1 MIGMEYW
8 IIGVMEEWRKR
19 FFSRQSACGGRIRM
33 TAMDS
38 RPAESGQ
45 ALRGKDKCM
54 DMKQKVKILFE
65 LTKIKITI
73 FVMVTT
79 MLGYICALGGIDW
92 GIILP
97 SMGLLLVACGSA
109 VINHYQER
117 NTDALMA
124 RTKNRPIPS
133 GRISPFNAL
142 IISVVLIVTGFVIL
156 TLSGGILAG
165 CLSLVNIIWYNG
177 IYTPLKKR
185 TPLAII
191 PGSMVGAIPPA
202 VGWVSAGGELSDPK
216 IIILSFFFFI
226 WQIPHFWL
234 LLSELAKD
242 YEKAGFPT
250 FSKLFT
256 QAQFSRIIFMWIA
269 ATVISVLLIP
279 LFGIVRNP
287 FINVA
292 MLSAGIWLTYSAARL
307 LKPDNDKIVYRYAF
321 RQINIFAIIIVVL
334 LSVDKLFIL

>member
-1 MIGMEYW
+1 
-8 IIGVMEEWRKR
+8 
-19 FFSRQSACGGRIRM
+19 
-33 TAMDS
+33 
-38 RPAESGQ
+38 
-45 ALRGKDKCM
+45 
-54 DMKQKVKILFE
+54 MKQNINILLE

-97 SMGLLLVACGSA
+97 SIGLLFVACGSA

-117 NTDALMA
+117 KTDALMA
-124 RTKNRPIPS
+124 RTMNRPIPS
-133 GRISPFNAL
+133 GRISPVNAL
-142 IISVVLIVTGFVIL
+142 IISVILVAAGFVTL

-165 CLSLVNIIWYNG
+165 SLSLLNIIWYNG
-177 IYTPLKKR
+177 IYTPLKKK

-202 VGWVSAGGELSDPK
+202 VGWVSAGGNLFDPR
-216 IIILSFFFFI
+216 IIIISFFFFI

-234 LLSELAKD
+234 LLSVLAKD

-250 FSKLFT
+250 FSKLFS

-287 FINVA
+287 LINIA
-292 MLSAGIWLTYSAARL
+292 MLAAGVWLTFNAAKL
-307 LKPDNDKIVYRYAF
+307 LKPDNDKIVFRFAF
-321 RQINIFAIIIVVL
+321 RQINIFAIIIVLL
-334 LSVDKLFIL
+334 LSIDKLFIL

>member
-1 MIGMEYW
+1 
-8 IIGVMEEWRKR
+8 
-19 FFSRQSACGGRIRM
+19 
-33 TAMDS
+33 
-38 RPAESGQ
+38 
-45 ALRGKDKCM
+45 
-54 DMKQKVKILFE
+54 MKQKINILLE

-73 FVMVTT
+73 FVMATT
-79 MLGYICALGGIDW
+79 MLGYICALGGIDS

-97 SMGLLLVACGSA
+97 SIGLLLVACGSA

-133 GRISPFNAL
+133 GKISPLRAL
-142 IISVVLIVTGFVIL
+142 IIALILASTGFIVL
-156 TLSGGILAG
+156 TLRGGILAG
-165 CLSLVNIIWYNG
+165 CLSLLNIIWYNG
-177 IYTPLKKR
+177 IYTPLKKK

-202 VGWVSAGGELSDPK
+202 VGWVSAGGSLFDPR
-216 IIILSFFFFI
+216 IIIISFFFFI

-234 LLSELAKD
+234 LLSVLSKD

-250 FSKLFT
+250 FSKLFS

-287 FINVA
+287 LINIA
-292 MLSAGIWLTYSAARL
+292 MLTAGVWLTFNAAKL
-307 LKPDNDKIVYRYAF
+307 LKPDTDKIVFRFAF
-321 RQINIFAIIIVVL
+321 RQINIFAIIIVLL
-334 LSVDKLFIL
+334 LSIDKLFIL